1 MFLGHRPSRLVPLT
15 LPITMLSPPWFA
27 CLFRLLPAH
36 SCPNS
41 AFIIIVVDGGG
52 GDGGGDDGADGHEL
66 AAKHQ

>member
-1 MFLGHRPSRLVPLT
+1 
-15 LPITMLSPPWFA
+15 MLSPPWFA
-27 CLFRLLPAH
+27 CLFRLLRAR

-52 GDGGGDDGADGHEL
+52 GGGGGDDGADGHEL